1 MSDKKTRFLEI
12 TERLKQALQL
22 PSDLRLAGSLG
33 LKQSTWSTSKTRGS
47 LPKVAIDA
55 LLERE
60 GISPEYIYNGT
71 GRVYLE
77 DDGHSWHSGLVKR
90 LQHLAL
96 PNTHALLVRE
106 GHKAADIKAA
116 AAGKQAPS
124 MELLRDWRRISNVD
138 LNWVISGD
146 ATEQPNDEEQAL
158 LALYRKATPDRQKAI
173 LAALVVAS
181 TKFDDDVPAQK
192 PRIKQRAGAQ
202 SQQIAGDV
210 SGPIVFAP
218 NNKTKTRSKK

>member
-1 MSDKKTRFLEI
+1 MSDKIAGVIDVLM
-12 TERLKQALQL
+12 RLKAVMDTPDDAALA
-22 PSDLRLAGSLG
+22 PMLG
-33 LKQSTWSTSKTRGS
+33 MSKTALNNRKMRGS
-47 LPKVAIDA
+47 LPKAAIDA